1 MTTKQHVLSQ
11 EGMFAAIERS
21 LAMILFDSH
30 GKILWANN
38 NFVQVIGYKVEE
50 LKNMNH
56 KQLCLSEFAN
66 SRNYDI
72 FWSNLRNNKAFH
84 DKVERV
90 NKDGS
95 ILWLDATYT
104 PVVNEEGHIEG
115 VIKIATDITTRETF
129 LKNSSDEFIA
139 LVQEMTASTNEV
151 HNGSQKSVDDMK
163 KLVGESKVVKEN
175 VEKIQSMASVVK
187 DIAAQS
193 NLLGLNASIEAARAG
208 DYGRGFSVVA
218 SEVRKMADTSKNA
231 AEDISSQLNHILNS
245 VTVMAEMVKQV
256 TENITKNSDS
266 IDELKDAY
274 EHITKTAEE
283 LSNII

>member
-1 MTTKQHVLSQ
+1 MTTKQHILNQ

-21 LAMILFDSH
+21 LAMILFDSN

-38 NFVQVIGYKVEE
+38 NFAQVIGYKVEE
-50 LKNMNH
+50 LKTMNH
-56 KQLCLSEFAN
+56 KQLCSSEFAN
-66 SRNYDI
+66 SRNYDV
-72 FWSNLRNNKAFH
+72 FWENLRNNKAFH

-90 NKDGS
+90 KKDKS

-104 PVVNEEGHIEG
+104 PVVNGEGHIEG
-115 VIKIATDITTRETF
+115 VIKIAADITTRETF
-129 LKNSSDEFIA
+129 LKKSSDEFIA
-139 LVQEMTASTNEV
+139 LVEEMTASTNEV
-151 HNGSQKSVDDMK
+151 HNASQKSVDEME
-163 KLVGESKVVKEN
+163 KLVDEAEVVKRN
-175 VEKIQSMASVVK
+175 VEKIQSMSTIVK

-231 AEDISSQLNHILNS
+231 AEDISDQLNHILKS

-256 TENITKNSDS
+256 TENINKNSDS

-274 EHITKTAEE
+274 EHITNTAEE